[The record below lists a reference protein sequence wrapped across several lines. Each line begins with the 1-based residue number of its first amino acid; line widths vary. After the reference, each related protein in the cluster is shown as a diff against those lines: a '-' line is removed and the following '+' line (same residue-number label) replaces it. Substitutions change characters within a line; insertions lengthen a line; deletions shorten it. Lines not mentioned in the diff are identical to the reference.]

1 MFAVV
6 IEAFYLFSV
15 FVFVVGGCV
24 AEFYYFALVCLYI
37 FLSSLLRG
45 WWGWGE
51 YLLLLLMFCF
61 QFVFLFYFSKLDPFS
76 HHKKRSLCQT
86 DLI

>member
-45 WWGWGE
+45 WWLWGGVFIIAVDVLFSVRFFF
-51 YLLLLLMFCF
+51 LLL
-61 QFVFLFYFSKLDPFS
+61 
-76 HHKKRSLCQT
+76 
-86 DLI
+86 